1 MSVLPSKALTK
12 TSLPKLRITSLE
24 RKEETK
30 RRKKR
35 KGGRVGKGNKG
46 RKEKNNLKE
55 NLFYFLI

>member
-1 MSVLPSKALTK
+1 MLHSKALTK

-24 RKEETK
+24 RKKEIK

-35 KGGRVGKGNKG
+35 KGGRVEKGNKG
-46 RKEKNNLKE
+46 GKEKNNLKE